1 MTLKRIL
8 GAIVLV
14 LLISLLVTLVIG
26 RQYVLQGALASPSPE
41 LVATPTP
48 TPTATPTPTPT
59 PVPTPTPTPEPYADK
74 PDIDISSW
82 EYTLVNKDNL
92 LSADFE
98 PALTAIMGDRYF
110 DSRAIDA
117 LNTFI
122 EAIKA
127 EGLTVYITSAYR
139 TYETQEYLFNKKVN
153 EYIYSEGSKDAAI
166 AKAKTI
172 VAYPGTSEHQL
183 GLACD
188 IVDKY
193 YQYMDESLADTDLSK
208 WMAAHCAE
216 YGFILR
222 YPKDKIDITGVMFEP
237 WHFRYVGKE
246 AAAYIMANGLSFE
259 EFVAL
264 YK

>member
-1 MTLKRIL
+1 MLFKKISGAVVLILLLVVL
-8 GAIVLV
+8 GA
-14 LLISLLVTLVIG
+14 LVIG
-26 RQYVLQGALASPSPE
+26 RQLGLSEPEPS
-41 LVATPTP
+41 PTP
-48 TPTATPTPTPT
+48 TPLATDTPTPPA
-59 PVPTPTPTPEPYADK
+59 VPTPTPTPSLDPYADK

-82 EYTLVNKDNL
+82 EYKLVNKDNPL
-92 LSADFE
+92 AADYAAEMSAA
-98 PALTAIMGDRYF
+98 PNGQSF
-110 DSRAIDA
+110 DSRAVEA
-117 LNTFI
+117 LKEFI
-122 EAIKA
+122 SAAKA

-139 TYETQEYLFNKKVN
+139 SYDTQEYLFKKKVS
-153 EYIYSEGSKDAAI
+153 EYLSSEGSQEAATE
-166 AKAKTI
+166 KAKTI

-193 YQYMDESLADTDLSK
+193 YQYMDESIENTPLSI
-208 WMAAHCAE
+208 WMAAHSAE

-222 YPKDKIDITGVMFEP
+222 YPKNKSEVTGVMYEP

-246 AAAYIMANGLSFE
+246 AAAYITQKGLTLE